1 MVSVF
6 QQNRDMSDKLTLR
19 TMVQELVSAQLPLLE
34 VALLC
39 KSDSRLQKKKKKKN
53 EVGGVVWNCI
63 DPTTEVST
71 VTSQS

>member
-39 KSDSRLQKKKKKKN
+39 KPDSRLQKKKKKRW
-53 EVGGVVWNCI
+53 EEWYGIV
-63 DPTTEVST
+63 
-71 VTSQS
+71 